1 MREKIKRKMS
11 EIREKLGLT
20 NLIALIVWAYLLI
33 KFDFARKLI
42 LGLLKFICI
51 SWVSC
56 IGFIISMLGLTVLL
70 FVVIMIGVKFKMIDK
85 DVIDKLFNR

>member
-20 NLIALIVWAYLLI
+20 NLVALIVWTYLLI

-42 LGLLKFICI
+42 LGLLKFISI
-51 SWVSC
+51 SWLGC
-56 IGFIISMLGLTVLL
+56 IGFIISVFGLTVLL
-70 FVVIMIGVKFKMIDK
+70 FIIIMVGVKLKVIDK